1 MRIGLDYTAAVQQSA
16 GIGRYCR
23 ELVGALAALDCE
35 NEYVLLVAGRP
46 GATALQRAR
55 ERFSAHPNF
64 VLRPVPL
71 SERWLNRL
79 WHRLRLPLYVEAFT
93 GPLDLFH
100 STDFTLP
107 PVRRART
114 LLQVHDL
121 SFLRTP
127 QYAEPSLQR
136 YLRQVV
142 PRSVR
147 RADLVLA
154 DSQHTKSDIVAL
166 LGIPPERVMVVL
178 AGVESRFQRVTDEDR
193 LQQVRQR
200 HGLNQPFIL
209 GLGTL
214 EPRKN
219 FAGLISAYGILRARQ
234 GIPHELVIGGRQGWL
249 YQGIFDRVAELGLQ
263 QQVRFLGFVADED
276 LPALYTLADVFAF
289 PSFYEGF
296 GIPILESMA
305 CGTPVVASNASSL
318 PEVVGEAGLMVSPE
332 NTEALVQALGQ
343 ALQDTPLRH
352 TLISR
357 GREQARRFTWE
368 RAAQQLL
375 LAYRY
380 V

>member
-23 ELVGALAALDCE
+23 ELVGALAAQDRE
-35 NEYVLLVAGRP
+35 NQYVLLVAGRP
-46 GATALQRAR
+46 SAEALRRAQ
-55 ERFSAHPNF
+55 ERFAAHPNF
-64 VLRPVPL
+64 TLRPLPI
-71 SERWLNRL
+71 SERWLNRI
-79 WHRLRLPLYVEAFT
+79 WHRLRLPLYVEALT
-93 GPLDLFH
+93 GPLDLYH

-136 YLRQVV
+136 YLQQVV

-154 DSQHTKSDIVAL
+154 DSQHTKKDIVAL
-166 LGIPPERVMVVL
+166 LGIPSERVMVIL
-178 AGVESRFQRVTDEDR
+178 GGTESRFQRVTDEAR
-193 LQQVRQR
+193 LEQVRQR
-200 HGLNQPFIL
+200 YGLSHPFIL

-219 FAGLISAYGILRARQ
+219 LAGLISAYGILRARQ
-234 GIPHELVIGGRQGWL
+234 AIPHELVIGGRKGWL
-249 YQGIFDRVAELGLQ
+249 YQGIFDRVAELGLE

-296 GIPILESMA
+296 GIPILEAMA

-332 NTEALVQALGQ
+332 DTEALAQALGQ
-343 ALQDTPLRH
+343 ALQDTPLRR

-357 GREQARRFTWE
+357 GYEQARRFTWE
-368 RAAQQLL
+368 RAAGQLL
-375 LAYRY
+375 MAYRY

>member
-23 ELVGALAALDCE
+23 ELVGALAVLDRE
-35 NEYVLLVAGRP
+35 NTYTLLVGGRP
-46 GATALQRAR
+46 SAEALERAR
-55 ERFSAHPNF
+55 QRFSGHPNF
-64 VLRPVPL
+64 RLRPVPL
-71 SERWLNRL
+71 SERWLNRI

-107 PVRRART
+107 PVRRAKT
-114 LLQVHDL
+114 VLQVHDL

-127 QYAEPSLQR
+127 QHAEPSLQR
-136 YLRQVV
+136 YLQQVV

-154 DSQHTKSDIVAL
+154 DSQHTKQDLVAL
-166 LGIPPERVMVVL
+166 LGVAPERIMVVL
-178 AGVESRFQRVTDEDR
+178 AGVEARFRRVTDEAQ
-193 LQQVRQR
+193 LEQVRQR
-200 HGLNQPFIL
+200 YGLSQPFIL

-219 FAGLISAYGILRARQ
+219 FAGLISAYAALRARQ
-234 GIPHELVIGGRQGWL
+234 DTPHQLVIGGRKGWL
-249 YQGIFDRVAELGLQ
+249 YQGIFDRVAELGLEE
-263 QQVRFLGFVADED
+263 QVRFLGFVADED

-305 CGTPVVASNASSL
+305 CETPVVASNASSL

-332 NTEALVQALGQ
+332 DTEALAQALGQ
-343 ALQDTPLRH
+343 ALRDAPLRR

-357 GREQARRFTWE
+357 GQEQARRFTWE